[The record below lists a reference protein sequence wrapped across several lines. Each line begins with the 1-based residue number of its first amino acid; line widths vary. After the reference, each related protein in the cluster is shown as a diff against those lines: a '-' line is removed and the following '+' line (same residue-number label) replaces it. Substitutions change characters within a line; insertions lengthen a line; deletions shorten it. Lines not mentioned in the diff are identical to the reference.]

1 MYGEVLG
8 VAKQVTD
15 LEHRA
20 LYTHCYGHALNLAA
34 QNSIKRIKLM
44 QDTLDTTLEIT
55 KLIKNPLNV
64 KLFSKSLPMILR
76 QDLLVFALY
85 VLQDGVRAEALT
97 SISENY
103 QALQST
109 WEAARQATKDSE
121 MRARIVGVA
130 SQMESFDYF
139 FGVELGRK

>member
-1 MYGEVLG
+1 
-8 VAKQVTD
+8 
-15 LEHRA
+15 
-20 LYTHCYGHALNLAA
+20 
-34 QNSIKRIKLM
+34 
-44 QDTLDTTLEIT
+44 
-55 KLIKNPLNV
+55 
-64 KLFSKSLPMILR
+64 MILR